1 MAFMSFTVLT
11 QNRSKMLIIES
22 MLAGHDI
29 PGTMALGD
37 TIHGNNNIEEQG
49 TGEYDGN
56 EDSGWNAFEREG
68 ADFGSNSLLGCL
80 DGSFDYFGVFIFS
93 CGVERNSGFNG
104 FVTKRSE
111 LPVSIDLLDDETALL
126 VHSTHSEETGQERFR
141 FDVEE
146 ELSCSILDLSGNG
159 VEEAKTIDPKH
170 VHFEDNVLVVLDD
183 CFRYVQNFREGW
195 NAGLVFGFAA
205 EIGHRGSVDCFSDS
219 GGTTSDWVVSDGP
232 IINLVEESL

>member
-1 MAFMSFTVLT
+1 MF
-11 QNRSKMLIIES
+11 IIVS
-22 MLAGHDI
+22 LFAGHDI
-29 PGTMALGD
+29 SRTMALGD
-37 TIHGNNNIEEQG
+37 TIHGDDNIEEQC
-49 TGEYDGN
+49 TGEYNGN
-56 EDSGWNAFEREG
+56 EDSGWNAFERKG

-80 DGSFDYFGVFIFS
+80 DGSFDYFGMFVFS
-93 CGVERNSGFNG
+93 CSVERNAGFNG
-104 FVTKRSE
+104 FVAKRSK
-111 LPVSIDLLDDETALL
+111 LPVIIDLPNDETALL

-183 CFRYVQNFREGW
+183 CFRYVQNFCEGGSP
-195 NAGLVFGFAA
+195 GLVFGLAA
-205 EIGHRGSVDCFSDS
+205 EIGYRGSVDCLSYS